1 MFAFYSHYVNADR
14 MLKAKMSSR
23 GQIALPKVIRDQL
36 GLTDGVSMVVTV
48 DGDDVIL
55 RKASEGGWRQW
66 DSRFK
71 GSDLLA
77 DLAAE
82 RRRELEDDHNRP

>member
-1 MFAFYSHYVNADR
+1 
-14 MLKAKMSSR
+14 MLKAKVSSR

-48 DGDDVIL
+48 DGDNVIL
-55 RKASEGGWRQW
+55 RKVPEGGWRQW

-77 DLAAE
+77 DLAVE
-82 RRRELEDDHNRP
+82 RRRELEDDRNRP

>member
-1 MFAFYSHYVNADR
+1 MR
-14 MLKAKMSSR
+14 KARASSSE
-23 GQIALPKVIRDQL
+23 QIALPKVVHDHL
-36 GLTDGVSMVVTV
+36 GLTDG
-48 DGDDVIL
+48 
-55 RKASEGGWRQW
+55 GWREW

-82 RRRELEDDHNRP
+82 RRRELEDERNSPGSTSEKFST

>member
-55 RKASEGGWRQW
+55 RKASEGGWRHGTAV
-66 DSRFK
+66 SRVPIYWRIWRLSGG
-71 GSDLLA
+71 GS
-77 DLAAE
+77 
-82 RRRELEDDHNRP
+82 